1 MYTEKLGN
9 TEQLH
14 NKAHLTN
21 VKINCLCPSYCV
33 HNVMVL

>member
-14 NKAHLTN
+14 NKAHNTN
-21 VKINCLCPSYCV
+21 VKITVFALVIACI
-33 HNVMVL
+33 M